1 MVAYA
6 YYCVAVLMLM
16 VLMKWITNYM
26 LLESWNKE
34 CIAFKESN
42 YTPAKQ
48 HIGQEGTEI
57 QRIRLEI

>member
-16 VLMKWITNYM
+16 ALMKWITNYM
-26 LLESWNKE
+26 LLESRNKE
-34 CIAFKESN
+34 CLAFKESN
-42 YTPAKQ
+42 
-48 HIGQEGTEI
+48 HTET